1 MIRLDGNG
9 VVSLRMEGM
18 IFCNALHSQQHAPEG
33 TVVVH
38 RLEGVL

>member
-9 VVSLRMEGM
+9 VVSPRMEGM
-18 IFCNALHSQQHAPEG
+18 TFCNALHSQQHAPKG